1 MFASR
6 AYLSIPYH
14 PYHQDPELPV
24 FERMM
29 HVILILSECYADQE
43 RLGHLDSLQ
52 ARGAVDAAE
61 GAIGSLMDEYVARA
75 AHKEERLWW
84 DDPVGRKYRDVFT
97 ALTLAYF
104 DAARVMLS
112 VVTPQTQNATAEDS
126 MVEVHCASILSAA
139 NFLASR
145 SIGCS
150 YLRMTLP
157 LLLVAVHS
165 PSEVQRQSARC
176 LYQCWNAAGTVRGL
190 WPARNPPT
198 PLSNGLLEVY
208 LSLKPPTQ
216 LDRAIEVV

>member
-1 MFASR
+1 
-6 AYLSIPYH
+6 
-14 PYHQDPELPV
+14 
-24 FERMM
+24 M
-29 HVILILSECYADQE
+29 HVILVLSDCYADQE
-43 RLGHLDSLQ
+43 RLGHLDPLQ
-52 ARGAVDAAE
+52 AREAVDAAE
-61 GAIGSLMDEYVARA
+61 GAIGSLTDEYSARA
-75 AHKEERLWW
+75 LDKGERLWW
-84 DDPVGRKYRDVFT
+84 DDPIGRKYRDVFT

-104 DAARVMLS
+104 DAARVMLNI
-112 VVTPQTQNATAEDS
+112 VTPQLPDATAEDS
-126 MVEVHCASILSAA
+126 TVEIHCASILNAA

-176 LYQCWNAAGTVRGL
+176 LYQSWNAAGTVRGL
-190 WPARNPPT
+190 WPARQ

-208 LSLKPPTQ
+208 LNLKPSIQ